1 MTTSTHR
8 QIVTVFGASGFIGR
22 HLTSRLAK
30 AGWVVRAV
38 CRDPEAANYMRTM
51 GDVGQVIPWGGNIRD
66 PKSVA
71 AALDGA
77 SAAVNLVG
85 ILYESGTATFDA
97 IHHQGAKTVAEAAD
111 AAGITNFVQM
121 SALGASKKSE
131 ANYAVTK
138 ALGEEAVMA
147 SIPTARIVRPSVVF
161 GAEDNFFNQ
170 FAGMCRLSPFLPV
183 MGAPALPDISLGGQL
198 GITIDLLGNGGP
210 KFQPVF
216 VGDVVGAIAKCLED
230 EETASNIYELAG
242 PTVYS
247 FADLMRLVLSVTER
261 KRILLPIPFWVAEV
275 QAFFMEKLPK
285 PLLTTDQ
292 VRLMQTD
299 NVLSGNE
306 MDLADLG
313 IEPMAAEAILPTYL
327 HRYRV
332 PRAQAHATG
341 S

>member
-1 MTTSTHR
+1 MSIAMHNKT
-8 QIVTVFGASGFIGR
+8 VTVFGASGFIGR

-30 AGWVVRAV
+30 SGWEVRAV

-66 PKSVA
+66 PRSVR
-71 AALDGA
+71 AALEGA
-77 SAAVNLVG
+77 SAVVNLVG
-85 ILYESGTATFDA
+85 ILYESGAATFDA
-97 IHHQGAKTVAEAAD
+97 IHHQGAKTIAETAA
-111 AAGITNFVQM
+111 ALGITNFVQM
-121 SALGASKKSE
+121 SALGASTKSE
-131 ANYAVTK
+131 ADYAVTK
-138 ALGEEAVMA
+138 AQGEAAVMA
-147 SIPTARIVRPSVVF
+147 AIPTARVVRPSVVF

-170 FAGMCRLSPFLPV
+170 FAGLCRISPFLPV
-183 MGAPALPDISLGGQL
+183 MGAPAFPDISLGGQL
-198 GITIDLLGNGGP
+198 GIQIDFLGDGGP

-216 VGDVVGAIAKCLED
+216 VGDVVGAIVKCLED
-230 EETASNIYELAG
+230 DDTEGKVYELAG

-261 KRILLPIPFWVAEV
+261 KRILLPIPFWVAEI

-285 PLLTTDQ
+285 PLLTSDQ

-299 NVLSGNE
+299 NVLSGDQ
-306 MDLADLG
+306 MGLSDLG
-313 IEPMAAEAILPTYL
+313 INPMAAEAILPTYL

>member
-1 MTTSTHR
+1 MHR

-66 PKSVA
+66 PKSVR

-85 ILYESGTATFDA
+85 ILYESGAATFDA
-97 IHHQGAKTVAEAAD
+97 IHHQGAKTIAETAA
-111 AAGITNFVQM
+111 ALGITNFVQM
-121 SALGASKKSE
+121 SALGASATSE
-131 ANYAVTK
+131 ADYAVTK
-138 ALGEEAVMA
+138 AAGEDAVMA
-147 SIPTARIVRPSVVF
+147 AIPTARIIRPSVVF
-161 GAEDNFFNQ
+161 GPEDNFFNQ
-170 FAGMCRLSPFLPV
+170 FAGMCRISPFLPV
-183 MGAPALPDISLGGQL
+183 MGAPALPKISLGGDL
-198 GITIDLLGNGGP
+198 GLKIDLLGDGGA

-216 VGDVVGAIAKCLED
+216 VGDVVGAIVACLD
-230 EETASNIYELAG
+230 NDDTAGKVYELVG

-261 KRILLPIPFWVAEV
+261 KRILLPIPFWVAEI

-299 NVLSGNE
+299 NVASGDQLGLS
-306 MDLADLG
+306 DLG
-313 IEPMAAEAILPTYL
+313 IQPTAAESILPTYL

-332 PRAQAHATG
+332 PRAQAHGMG